1 MEQTKIIAVT
11 VENQPGVLA
20 RVAGLFSGRAFN
32 IISLAVGETED
43 ETMSRMTIV
52 ARGDE
57 GVLEQILKQLNK
69 LIDVIKVV
77 DMSIEK
83 CIQRELAM
91 IKVGVDGKS
100 KQELMTIVDIFR
112 AKVLDVS
119 NESFTIEV
127 TGTDEKINGF
137 IDMVEN
143 FGIKEMVRTGTIAL
157 TRAKKTKKQ
166 EAKGESK

>member
-1 MEQTKIIAVT
+1 M
-11 VENQPGVLA
+11 
-20 RVAGLFSGRAFN
+20 FSGRAFN

-77 DMSIEK
+77 DMSTEK
-83 CIQRELAM
+83 CIERELAL
-91 IKVGVDGKS
+91 IKVSVDGKS
-100 KQELMTIVDIFR
+100 KQELMTIVDLFR

-137 IDMVEN
+137 IDMAEG

>member
-43 ETMSRMTIV
+43 DTMSRMTIV
-52 ARGDE
+52 TRGDE
-57 GVLEQILKQLNK
+57 LVLEQIIKQLNK

-77 DMSIEK
+77 DMSLEK
-83 CIQRELAM
+83 CIERELALV
-91 IKVGVDGKS
+91 KVNVAGKS
-100 KQELMTIVDIFR
+100 KEELMTVVNIFR

-119 NESFTIEV
+119 NE
-127 TGTDEKINGF
+127 
-137 IDMVEN
+137 
-143 FGIKEMVRTGTIAL
+143 
-157 TRAKKTKKQ
+157 
-166 EAKGESK
+166 